1 MQPPR
6 NEQGLAPV
14 RVVEGELVTAEAYN
28 TQVAQWRADGFNVLT
43 PSVALS
49 TIPRDH
55 RIVVSR
61 VALNPNP
68 AAGEVYQNSL
78 FTKQGEVALSKVGL
92 EKIAQCAGISIEKVV
107 RVDSGTVPY
116 LWSFQAYGW
125 WIGFDGARIDRVKG
139 RTLDLR
145 DGSDALKGFSANQ
158 IAQARVHGEAVC
170 ESKAINRVYRSY
182 GVKQKYLQAEL
193 DRPFIVC
200 KLRYEPDMTNPIVAA
215 IVTQIRMGATQLL
228 FPQAIDLANVNPLQ
242 LPEHVRPSAGPPQAD
257 TTDRDDDDD
266 DTPVTVATQGA
277 PTKGAPA
284 QIQDFDESAPAAA
297 VDADAHEQ
305 VLVTHVGQNASRTDF
320 WITLDD
326 GRVLHTSE
334 LTMAKACA
342 AAQKSKT
349 RIAVTIERKG
359 DTLELVELGGG
370 QY

>member
-1 MQPPR
+1 MPEQTK
-6 NEQGLAPV
+6 EQGLAPA

-28 TQVAQWRADGFNVLT
+28 QQVEVWRRDGFNVLT

-49 TIPRDH
+49 TIPTDH

-61 VALNPNP
+61 VAINPNP
-68 AAGEVYQNSL
+68 VAGEVYQNSL
-78 FTKQGEVALSKVGL
+78 FTKQGEVAISKVGL
-92 EKIAQCAGISIEKVV
+92 EKIAQCAGISIEKIV
-107 RVDSGTVPY
+107 RTDSQTVPY

-125 WIGFDGARIDRVKG
+125 WIGFDGAKVERVKG

-182 GVKQKYLQAEL
+182 GVKQKYQQAEL
-193 DRPFIVC
+193 ERPFIVC
-200 KLRYEPDMTNPIVAA
+200 KLRYEPDMSNPIVAA
-215 IVTQIRMGATQLL
+215 IVTQVRMGATKLL
-228 FPQAIDLANVNPLQ
+228 FPQAIDLSNVNPLQ

-266 DTPVTVATQGA
+266 AAPIVGTQGRA
-277 PTKGAPA
+277 PL
-284 QIQDFDESAPAAA
+284 QLQDFDESAPAAA

-320 WITLDD
+320 YITLDD
-326 GRVLHTSE
+326 GRVLHTPE